1 MMPVQRSRYRGTQT
15 ATPFNVEVIYPA
27 AVRFRRT
34 DRDDE
39 AFFGQISELV
49 T

>member
-1 MMPVQRSRYRGTQT
+1 MPVQRSRDCGTQI

-34 DRDDE
+34 DGDDV
-39 AFFGQISELV
+39 AFFGQVSELV